1 MKMKDWHVVPECYI
15 DTSLTEFLLN
25 SSGVNHKKG
34 CNEVARCMKETNLK
48 NQFSIGIIDNDKR
61 KPSYVNE
68 FIEIANTKHIS
79 LLKHRD
85 RPHYLVMVSPAM
97 DRFILDCSAELGVH
111 LEEYG
116 LPTRLEEFIKVTKDV
131 KAKKDPRFKSL
142 FGALIKAEEMN
153 KLYSALN
160 YLNENQYR
168 SDTAELQKIFENK

>member
-1 MKMKDWHVVPECYI
+1 
-15 DTSLTEFLLN
+15 
-25 SSGVNHKKG
+25 
-34 CNEVARCMKETNLK
+34 
-48 NQFSIGIIDNDKR
+48 
-61 KPSYVNE
+61 
-68 FIEIANTKHIS
+68 
-79 LLKHRD
+79 
-85 RPHYLVMVSPAM
+85 M